1 MSHSSID
8 PAFASQPV
16 SRDVDRPTGTQLFID
31 NLVHRFNLT
40 SDHSADLTFLYQICT
55 AVPEEQPP
63 YTEVI
68 SRIMMLAC
76 QFGAEV
82 RLHKAL
88 TATQTHLQGLG
99 QLSSFLADY
108 ELQKDENFVLSNAQK
123 PSRQSFK
130 TLHIDVEAKMKKKP
144 ADNYLDNILNRLGR
158 EAKWMAHIRTVCPK
172 FTSVQ
177 EFAAGLIVKYRL
189 PTSESGANS
198 NTAYLSKHVLLRRF
212 FWDHSSTFS
221 AFELEKDDNNS
232 EEENNDQ
239 DFGTPSTDNSS
250 DSGHS
255 ATKKRKLQKTN
266 IPAGKTR
273 GRVADGEDYW
283 SKVDQWLKRLDDELG
298 DNTAELKQSEFS
310 LVFSMSYAK
319 LVNRFI
325 AECLEMDSLRT
336 NKGLDFSSHPSERSF
351 TSPSNVTSDP
361 QPTTIQSFP
370 SNSSSRLPEPH
381 LNFGNAIAQLFSGPS
396 TGRPF

>member
-1 MSHSSID
+1 MLRC
-8 PAFASQPV
+8 V
-16 SRDVDRPTGTQLFID
+16 LFTLIGG
-31 NLVHRFNLT
+31 LK
-40 SDHSADLTFLYQICT
+40 Q
-55 AVPEEQPP
+55 
-63 YTEVI
+63 
-68 SRIMMLAC
+68 M
-76 QFGAEV
+76 
-82 RLHKAL
+82 
-88 TATQTHLQGLG
+88 HLQ
-99 QLSSFLADY
+99 
-108 ELQKDENFVLSNAQK
+108 
-123 PSRQSFK
+123 
-130 TLHIDVEAKMKKKP
+130 AKMKKKP

-158 EAKWMAHIRTVCPK
+158 EAKWMAHIQTVCTIQRNTLQKEIIQSITPGPK

-351 TSPSNVTSDP
+351 TSPSDVTSDP

>member
-1 MSHSSID
+1 
-8 PAFASQPV
+8 
-16 SRDVDRPTGTQLFID
+16 
-31 NLVHRFNLT
+31 
-40 SDHSADLTFLYQICT
+40 
-55 AVPEEQPP
+55 
-63 YTEVI
+63 
-68 SRIMMLAC
+68 MLAC

-123 PSRQSFK
+123 RFGSFC
-130 TLHIDVEAKMKKKP
+130 
-144 ADNYLDNILNRLGR
+144 Y
-158 EAKWMAHIRTVCPK
+158 
-172 FTSVQ
+172 Q
-177 EFAAGLIVKYRL
+177 
-189 PTSESGANS
+189 
-198 NTAYLSKHVLLRRF
+198 
-212 FWDHSSTFS
+212 
-221 AFELEKDDNNS
+221 
-232 EEENNDQ
+232 
-239 DFGTPSTDNSS
+239 
-250 DSGHS
+250 
-255 ATKKRKLQKTN
+255 KRKLQKTN

-351 TSPSNVTSDP
+351 TSPSDVTSDP